1 MTHLLHIDTSSAP
14 ANSASREVAA
24 TFRQVWE
31 QEHPHSAVTYRD
43 LVADPVP
50 HLAPAGIAAR
60 FVDAGEWS
68 DEQRRAAAVQDSL
81 ISELADAD
89 AYLFSVPMYNWGIPS
104 VFKAW
109 LDQIIVSGR
118 TTAFGGEPQSVAG
131 RPATL
136 IVSSGGSYG
145 PGTPRHGWDF
155 AAPYLKTVLSGALGM
170 DVHTIKVELT
180 MAPHNPAMADFLEQ
194 AEASRAQAHAQAE
207 TQARALTGLSVG

>member
-118 TTAFGGEPQSVAG
+118 TTAFGGAAERRGSAG
-131 RPATL
+131 NPDRQLRWL
-136 IVSSGGSYG
+136 I
-145 PGTPRHGWDF
+145 RARD
-155 AAPYLKTVLSGALGM
+155 A
-170 DVHTIKVELT
+170 
-180 MAPHNPAMADFLEQ
+180 
-194 AEASRAQAHAQAE
+194 ASRLGLRCPLPEDGPVGSARNGCAHDQG
-207 TQARALTGLSVG
+207 RADHGSP